1 MRVFLVDDHELFRSA
16 LRMMLEGFAGV
27 EVVGE
32 APSAR
37 EALRDLEACAPD
49 VALIDITMPGSNGLA
64 LIRELRRLRSPGAR
78 LVLTMHSSADF
89 VTEAFDAGA
98 SGYALKDD
106 SPSMLLDAMRAV
118 VGGNRYLSSRLPEAA
133 TATLQGDQKD
143 GAASHQLSPREHELF
158 DLLVRGYRNREIAR
172 QLFIS
177 VKTVE
182 THRTHIFKKLGVHS
196 LADLVRVAA
205 QRGLLPSAT
214 PR

>member
-1 MRVFLVDDHELFRSA
+1 MRVFLVDDHELFRTA
-16 LRMMLEGFAGV
+16 LRMMLEAIPDV

-37 EALRDLEACAPD
+37 EALHVLETCAPD
-49 VALIDITMPGSNGLA
+49 VALIDITLPGSNGLA
-64 LIRELRRLRSPGAR
+64 LVRELRRMRVPAAR
-78 LVLTMHSSADF
+78 LVLTMHSSADY
-89 VTEAFDAGA
+89 VSEAFAAGA
-98 SGYALKDD
+98 HGYALKDD
-106 SPSMLLDAMRAV
+106 SPSMLVDALRAV
-118 VGGNRYLSSRLPEAA
+118 AGGGRYVSPRLPDEV
-133 TATLQGDQKD
+133 TATLRSDGD
-143 GAASHQLSPREHELF
+143 GPAGRLSPREQELF

-205 QRGLLPSAT
+205 QRGMLSTTA
-214 PR
+214 